1 MIAFNKDKIPK
12 VQLSTGQIASLVHA
26 NWEDDN
32 CAVKFNAYL
41 SIDDL
46 TNSTFFHNS
55 RLLLNTLIQLKKEN
69 TATVKGN
76 LSRKIVRELFD
87 KIIIG
92 KQEKLVIEKIN
103 KVLNEE
109 DILQIHLVRIICELA
124 GIIHIRKRKVLVK
137 EKYTELLKNE
147 NAGNLF
153 FLLFYTYFKKFNLG
167 YVDNFSSL
175 DCIQNTISY
184 SLYQLSR
191 IADKPVNIKEL
202 KNHLLLPYV
211 VEEIEANRKMR
222 SDFDEH
228 SWLVEARIVK
238 PLEQFGLLK
247 CSYAKED
254 KYSLRRKTVCKTAL
268 FDRFIGFEVL
278 TKL

>member
-1 MIAFNKDKIPK
+1 MISFNKDKIPK
-12 VQLSTGQIASLVHA
+12 IKLSTGQIASLVHA

-32 CAVKFNAYL
+32 CSVKFNTDL
-41 SIDDL
+41 FIDDL
-46 TNSTFFHNS
+46 INSPFFHNS

-69 TATVKGN
+69 TATAKGN

-87 KIIIG
+87 KIIIA
-92 KQEKLVIEKIN
+92 KEEKLVIEKMN

-109 DILQIHLVRIICELA
+109 DILQIHLPKIVCELA
-124 GIIHIRKRKVLVK
+124 GIIHTRKRKVLVK
-137 EKYTELLKNE
+137 EKYTELLKDE

-175 DCIQNTISY
+175 DCIQGTISY

-202 KNHLLLPYV
+202 KNHLFLPSV
-211 VEEIEANRKMR
+211 IEEIEANRKMR

-228 SWLVEARIVK
+228 SWIVEARIVK
-238 PLEQFGLLK
+238 PLEDFGLLK
-247 CSYAKED
+247 CGYIKED
-254 KYSLRRKTVCKTAL
+254 IYSLRRKTVQKTPL
-268 FDRFIGFEVL
+268 FDKFIGFEV
-278 TKL
+278 